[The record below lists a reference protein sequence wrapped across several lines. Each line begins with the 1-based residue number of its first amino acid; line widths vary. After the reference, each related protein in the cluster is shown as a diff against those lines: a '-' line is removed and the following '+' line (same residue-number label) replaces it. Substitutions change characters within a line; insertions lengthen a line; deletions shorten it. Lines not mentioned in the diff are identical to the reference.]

1 MQVNR
6 RAISK
11 NRIPYKDTV
20 RNANIQVN
28 LEIFTKTPRTE
39 EWMGSKL
46 GRPTLVY
53 DINGQPLFYDY
64 PLITTRRKNVGLI
77 RTSAN
82 RLLGESILSTIV
94 GKAPWNWAEANRKVT
109 EIIEKKHKGKVE
121 SLTPVCYAYPRLGVK
136 AEWSEKGERRETIY
150 DIADQSVVPPSVK
163 PGIRGVGAI
172 SMYGQIQKEK
182 TSELLEIHKERQSIH
197 EELVR
202 RVDFPLERSLK
213 KYEYAELQ
221 KAYAVVLQFF
231 TTKILTLCTHN
242 YSHECFNLHGQEN
255 GYYCVPATGQMI
267 LDFWRYYYTQD
278 QIAHAMGTTAGGTG
292 WTGEVNGLNSLTC
305 SHFTA
310 QSDMSPTFNEVKTE
324 INANRP
330 FDYSYSYH
338 AMACAGYKEQNW
350 YIIGTTPL
358 RQVYIY
364 DPSPV
369 NSGAIRWET
378 WGSGI
383 SAVAGF
389 VYLRR

>member
-1 MQVNR
+1 MSVNR
-6 RAISK
+6 RTIYR
-11 NRIPYKDTV
+11 NRIPYKETV
-20 RNANIQVN
+20 RNANVQAN
-28 LEIFTKTPRTE
+28 LEIFTKTPHTE
-39 EWMGSKL
+39 EWIGSKL

-53 DINGQPLFYDY
+53 DINGLPLFYDY
-64 PLITTRRKNVGLI
+64 PLNTPRRENVGLI

-82 RLLGESILSTIV
+82 RLLGEMNLSTIL
-94 GKAPWNWAEANRKVT
+94 GKVPWNWVEANEKVT
-109 EIIEKKHKGKVE
+109 EIIEKKQKGKVE
-121 SLTPVCYAYPRLGVK
+121 SLIPVCYAYPKLGVK
-136 AEWSEKGERRETIY
+136 AKWSLRGEQKETIY
-150 DIADQSVVPPSVK
+150 DIADQSIVPPSIE
-163 PGIRGVGAI
+163 PGLRGVGAL
-172 SMYGQIQKEK
+172 SMYGLIREEA
-182 TSELLEIHKERQSIH
+182 TPELLERYKERQIIS
-197 EELVR
+197 EELER
-202 RVDFPLERSLK
+202 RVDFSLERNLR
-213 KYEYAELQ
+213 KYEYLELQ
-221 KAYAVVLQFF
+221 KAYAVVLELF

-267 LDFWRYYYTQD
+267 LDFWRYYFTQN
-278 QIAHAMGTTAGGTG
+278 QIATAMSTTTGGTG
-292 WTGEVNGLNSLTC
+292 WTGEVNGLNNLTC

-310 QSDMSPTFNEVKTE
+310 QSDMSPTFSEVKTE

-350 YIIGTTPL
+350 YIMGTQPL

-369 NSGAIRWET
+369 NSGVIRWET
-378 WGSGI
+378 WGSGL